1 MKILKAVIF
10 MLEKIIGVINILL
23 IMIIVI
29 NLLNIILEKIQK
41 EDYFSFLGYSYVN
54 ITDYHELLDLKKGD
68 FVLIDLNKSPNEGSI
83 VFFKDGSNMNLGKVK
98 AVEEKNITILKENKE
113 EVLEKDL
120 IVGTVIQVIPTLG
133 SILNRLL
140 TPAILI
146 ISIMVLIF
154 TTLMQKLSEKK
165 QNQMKKPDFKKYNPL
180 V

>member
-1 MKILKAVIF
+1 M
-10 MLEKIIGVINILL
+10 
-23 IMIIVI
+23 
-29 NLLNIILEKIQK
+29 
-41 EDYFSFLGYSYVN
+41 
-54 ITDYHELLDLKKGD
+54 
-68 FVLIDLNKSPNEGSI
+68 
-83 VFFKDGSNMNLGKVK
+83 
-98 AVEEKNITILKENKE
+98 
-113 EVLEKDL
+113 
-120 IVGTVIQVIPTLG
+120 IQVIPTLG